1 MNKHELR
8 RWLEEHPGR
17 EWDEERSRLIEENPE
32 AAREIMRDAIREVM
46 FLITDSLTET
56 AIDAEIDEMED
67 FPEVRD
73 LLKKF

>member
-8 RWLEEHPGR
+8 KWLEEHTGR

-32 AAREIMRDAIREVM
+32 VAREVLRDALREVVAH
-46 FLITDSLTET
+46 LTT
-56 AIDAEIDEMED
+56 AVTEAMIDHDVDEMTE
-67 FPEVRD
+67 FPEVRE